1 MTKNSSDH
9 GDLIVLAIMVSLAL
23 HAAMMFF
30 AAPQVMS
37 HVGVSSKEPKRMHR
51 PPMAVKRFEGD
62 PFRER
67 VKTEPKVD
75 VPAPRE
81 APTIGQTGASPAPAS
96 ETVNMEVVPSV
107 APAVEL
113 PEVLAGPPEA
123 AMELPK
129 PSLPTAN
136 AIRDTGFTMPSSTPA
151 APTVAALSVPVAPAA
166 TESFIPTPGLAAPE
180 PEFTLPKLE
189 ETKTATPGVM
199 AGIESSDAAPRVEFT
214 FNNKVLE
221 GVDEG
226 FVEKEKAAVKQLL
239 SVPDAAPAE
248 RGVRCAFSVYTDP
261 ADAGWRYFKVTLSPR
276 TGLDALPIVP
286 KDAVIL
292 IDASGSIGKDR
303 IHSCREVAKSILR
316 SCLNSGD
323 RFNLVAFRNS
333 FEYAFQEWR
342 ECDAP
347 SFEAADRWLSGLTA
361 HGRTDVFS
369 VIRSVLTLP
378 RDPVRPVI
386 ALVVTDGDANAGV
399 SDTAEILSRFTKLN
413 DGLISVYM
421 YGVKKEANRKLIE
434 LLTRG
439 NRGESFI
446 HSGLRL
452 QAGKNLEELAMAFR
466 DPVLTD
472 LRVVFAAGT
481 EAETYPR
488 LLKNLYKGHTVEL
501 YGRCPA
507 SVKKLVFTLQGLS
520 GKKAFEA
527 LYQFNLVT
535 ADAADSSLCTAWL
548 DSRSVEKS
556 FNGDGEFK

>member
-9 GDLIVLAIMVSLAL
+9 GDLIVLAIVVSLAI
-23 HAAMMFF
+23 HAVVMFF

-37 HVGVSSKEPKRMHR
+37 HVGITTKEPKRMHR

-62 PFRER
+62 PFQERE
-67 VKTEPKVD
+67 KTEPKVD

-81 APTIGQTGASPAPAS
+81 APTVGQPGSSPAPIG
-96 ETVNMEVVPSV
+96 ETAEMEIPTA
-107 APAVEL
+107 APAVAM
-113 PEVLAGPPEA
+113 PEVLAGPPETSI
-123 AMELPK
+123 ELPK
-129 PSLPTAN
+129 PSLPTAG
-136 AIRDTGFTMPSSTPA
+136 AIQDTGFTIPSSAPA
-151 APTVAALSVPVAPAA
+151 APVVAASLDMSAAPAVA
-166 TESFIPTPGLAAPE
+166 ESFIPTPGLAAPE
-180 PEFTLPKLE
+180 PEFTLPKME
-189 ETKTATPGVM
+189 ETKSATPVVL
-199 AGIESSDAAPRVEFT
+199 AGIESSKEAPRVEFT

-226 FVEKEKAAVKQLL
+226 FVAKEKAAVKQLL

-248 RGVRCAFSVYTDP
+248 RGVRCGLSVYADP
-261 ADAGWRYFKVTLSPR
+261 ADPRWRYFKVTLLPR
-276 TGLDALPIVP
+276 TGVDALPIVP

-303 IHSCREVAKSILR
+303 IRNCREIAKSILR

-347 SFEAADRWLSGLTA
+347 SFAAADRWLSGLTA

-378 RDPVRPVI
+378 RDPARPVI

-421 YGVKKEANRKLIE
+421 YGVKKEANRELIE

-446 HSGLRL
+446 HSGLRFKS
-452 QAGKNLEELAMAFR
+452 GENLEALAKAFR

-481 EAETYPR
+481 QAETYPR
-488 LLKNLYKGHTVEL
+488 LLKNLYKGHVVEL

-535 ADAADSSLCTAWL
+535 ADAADPSLRTAWL

-556 FNGDGEFK
+556 LK